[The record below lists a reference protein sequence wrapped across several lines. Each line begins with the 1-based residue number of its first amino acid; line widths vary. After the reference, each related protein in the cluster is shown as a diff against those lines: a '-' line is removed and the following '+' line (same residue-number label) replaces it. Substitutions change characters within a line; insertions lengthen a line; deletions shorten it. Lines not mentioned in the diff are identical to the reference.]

1 MGAGNQTNQLS
12 LCSGDPG
19 QWWMVTPVLMWP
31 SHTGE
36 WPQVCRYI
44 IRGTP
49 RPPGRRR
56 EVWWSDKPGAECR
69 APVVSPLCHDIVTRR
84 GCHVWHCVMAMGCV
98 STHCACLPPYCI
110 LPHSSFHS
118 DVTSRETRS
127 EGLVLVGH
135 PVLTSTPFHHST
147 HQLNTAHTLHSQ
159 PQPSSACSRL
169 NPVLQRREK
178 QNIC

>member
-1 MGAGNQTNQLS
+1 MMDGDTGANVTIAHRRVATGLQIHHTGNTAATRAEE
-12 LCSGDPG
+12 SGDQISQVLSAEHRLSPRC
-19 QWWMVTPVLMWP
+19 VTTL
-31 SHTGE
+31 S
-36 WPQVCRYI
+36 
-44 IRGTP
+44 RGD
-49 RPPGRRR
+49 G
-56 EVWWSDKPGAECR
+56 VMC
-69 APVVSPLCHDIVTRR
+69 DIVSWQWVVYLHT
-84 GCHVWHCVMAMGCV
+84 VPV
-98 STHCACLPPYCI
+98 SPPYCI

-118 DVTSRETRS
+118 DVTCRETQS

-169 NPVLQRREK
+169 NPVFQRREK

>member
-1 MGAGNQTNQLS
+1 MMDGDTGANGDHRTQESGHRSADTSYGEHRGHPGGGERCGDQISQVLS
-12 LCSGDPG
+12 
-19 QWWMVTPVLMWP
+19 
-31 SHTGE
+31 
-36 WPQVCRYI
+36 
-44 IRGTP
+44 
-49 RPPGRRR
+49 
-56 EVWWSDKPGAECR
+56 AECR
-69 APVVSPLCHDIVTRR
+69 LSPRCVTTLSRGEGVMCDIVSWQWVVYLHTVPVSP
-84 GCHVWHCVMAMGCV
+84 
-98 STHCACLPPYCI
+98 PYYI

-118 DVTSRETRS
+118 DVTSRETQS

-169 NPVLQRREK
+169 NPVFQRREK